1 MLSCRVS
8 PSGGD
13 WWRSPSTTRK
23 IGLTHP
29 PPPTPTLTLLT
40 QKCRFCHF
48 HAVFGHL
55 AQIVPTP
62 VDPIWETLSWMS
74 LPTLMIL
81 LPTQNMTVLL
91 MCCKNLSWLILKSDH
106 RDIVLWSEAGNVLL
120 IQDKRNMFHL
130 VVGINLV
137 P

>member
-29 PPPTPTLTLLT
+29 PPHTHPHSFDPKMSILSFSCSFWSSCPNCPHTSRP
-40 QKCRFCHF
+40 
-48 HAVFGHL
+48 HL
-55 AQIVPTP
+55 GN
-62 VDPIWETLSWMS
+62 LSWMS

-130 VVGINLV
+130 VVGNNLV